1 MTQSVAESQSAA
13 AWRKRARQECKSARE
28 RGRYQGVNE
37 ALQFGSEH
45 SFIILGSCLGGKHD
59 WANVALFQTK
69 NTTDS
74 QSDVAKHAVGAL
86 PTAFYLIN

>member
-1 MTQSVAESQSAA
+1 M
-13 AWRKRARQECKSARE
+13 RQECKSARE
-28 RGRYQGVNE
+28 RARYQGVNE

-59 WANVALFQTK
+59 WANVALFETR
-69 NTTDS
+69 NITV
-74 QSDVAKHAVGAL
+74 SDVAKHTVGAP